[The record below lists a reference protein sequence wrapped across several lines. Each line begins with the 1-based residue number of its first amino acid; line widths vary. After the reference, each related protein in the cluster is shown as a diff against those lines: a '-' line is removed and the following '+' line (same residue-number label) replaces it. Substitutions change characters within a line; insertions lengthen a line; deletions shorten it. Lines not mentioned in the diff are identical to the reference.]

1 MVAFPPT
8 CNRERETASQT
19 FISDGFSTTGVTV
32 DSATDVSVRDGAEAG
47 GCVDVLVR
55 PGVLVPVGEGAGGWV
70 FVSAIVDVGGMEVG
84 IPVEDDKTGTDVDVG

>member
-32 DSATDVSVRDGAEAG
+32 DSATDVSVGDGAEAG

-55 PGVLVPVGEGAGGWV
+55 PGVLVPVGGGI
-70 FVSAIVDVGGMEVG
+70 FVTAVVTVGGRDVCVPVG
-84 IPVEDDKTGTDVDVG
+84 DDIT